1 MSQAAA
7 GASGLPRHVAVIM
20 DGNGRWAQ
28 RRALPRHLGHRA
40 GAKAV
45 RATVEGCARR
55 GVEALT
61 IFAFSSE
68 NWQRPQDEVTR
79 LMELFVESID
89 KEVDELHRNGIRM
102 RFIGDL
108 SRLRAGLGAK
118 IAAAEAR
125 TAANQRMT
133 LFIAVSYGGRWD
145 IVEAARRLAARAVAG
160 EITPAAIDEALFAD
174 QLQLAGA
181 PEPDL
186 FIRTGGEQR
195 ISNFLLWNL
204 AYSELY
210 FCDTLWPDFD
220 DAALERRV
228 AFLRQP
234 AATLWPDRRAGR
246 TMNARPAR
254 AHRDRAAARSPGHRR
269 AGLVAARGGGGD
281 DRGRDL
287 RWRLRMGRVR
297 AAALRAGPARVRRR
311 HPAGARGRRDA
322 RSRPALAHGLSCA
335 SPPSGG

>member
-89 KEVDELHRNGIRM
+89 KEVDELHRNGIRI
-102 RFIGDL
+102 RFIGEL
-108 SRLRAGLGAK
+108 TRLRAGLAAK
-118 IAAAEAR
+118 MAVAEAR
-125 TAANQRMT
+125 TAANRRMT

-145 IVEAARRLAARAVAG
+145 IVEAARRLAARAVTG
-160 EITPAAIDEALFAD
+160 EIAPAAIDEALFAD

-220 DAALERRV
+220 DAAL
-228 AFLRQP
+228 
-234 AATLWPDRRAGR
+234 D
-246 TMNARPAR
+246 
-254 AHRDRAAARSPGHRR
+254 
-269 AGLVAARGGGGD
+269 
-281 DRGRDL
+281 
-287 RWRLRMGRVR
+287 
-297 AAALRAGPARVRRR
+297 AALRFYASRQRRFGLTNAQAVR
-311 HPAGARGRRDA
+311 
-322 RSRPALAHGLSCA
+322 
-335 SPPSGG
+335 

>member
-1 MSQAAA
+1 MSQPAV

-28 RRALPRHLGHRA
+28 RRALPRHFGHRA

-55 GVEALT
+55 GIEALT

-68 NWQRPQDEVTR
+68 NWQRPPEEVTR

-89 KEVDELHRNGIRM
+89 KEVDELHRNGIRV
-102 RFIGDL
+102 RFIGEL
-108 SRLRAGLGAK
+108 SRLREGLDAK
-118 IAAAEAR
+118 IQAAEVR
-125 TAANQRMT
+125 TAGNTRMT
-133 LFIAVSYGGRWD
+133 LYIAVSYGGRWD
-145 IVEAARRLAARAVAG
+145 IVEAARRLAQRVAAG
-160 EITPAAIDEALFAD
+160 TLAPGAIDEDSFAAE
-174 QLQLAGA
+174 LQLAGA

-220 DAALERRV
+220 DEALE
-228 AFLRQP
+228 
-234 AATLWPDRRAGR
+234 
-246 TMNARPAR
+246 
-254 AHRDRAAARSPGHRR
+254 
-269 AGLVAARGGGGD
+269 
-281 DRGRDL
+281 
-287 RWRLRMGRVR
+287 
-297 AAALRAGPARVRRR
+297 AALRFYSSRQRRFGLTGAQAAR
-311 HPAGARGRRDA
+311 
-322 RSRPALAHGLSCA
+322 
-335 SPPSGG
+335 

>member
-1 MSQAAA
+1 VSQPAV

-28 RRALPRHLGHRA
+28 RRALPRHFGHRA

-55 GVEALT
+55 GIEALT

-68 NWQRPQDEVTR
+68 NWQRPPEEVTR

-89 KEVDELHRNGIRM
+89 KEVDELHRNGIRV
-102 RFIGDL
+102 RFIGEV
-108 SRLRAGLGAK
+108 SRLREGLDAK
-118 IAAAEAR
+118 IRAAEAR
-125 TAANQRMT
+125 TAGNTRMT
-133 LFIAVSYGGRWD
+133 LYIAVSYGGRWD
-145 IVEAARRLAARAVAG
+145 IVEAARRLAQRVAAG
-160 EITPAAIDEALFAD
+160 TLAPGAIDEDSFAAE
-174 QLQLAGA
+174 LQLAGA

-220 DAALERRV
+220 DEALE
-228 AFLRQP
+228 
-234 AATLWPDRRAGR
+234 
-246 TMNARPAR
+246 
-254 AHRDRAAARSPGHRR
+254 
-269 AGLVAARGGGGD
+269 
-281 DRGRDL
+281 
-287 RWRLRMGRVR
+287 
-297 AAALRAGPARVRRR
+297 AALRFYSSRQRRFGLTGAQAAR
-311 HPAGARGRRDA
+311 
-322 RSRPALAHGLSCA
+322 
-335 SPPSGG
+335 

>member
-1 MSQAAA
+1 VSQAAA

-68 NWQRPQDEVTR
+68 NWQRPQEEVAR

-89 KEVDELHRNGIRM
+89 KEVDELHRNGIRV

-108 SRLRAGLGAK
+108 SRLRAGLAAK
-118 IAAAEAR
+118 IAAAESR

-145 IVEAARRLAARAVAG
+145 IVEAARRLAARAVTG
-160 EITPAAIDEALFAD
+160 EITPEAIDETLFAD

-220 DAALERRV
+220 DAAL
-228 AFLRQP
+228 
-234 AATLWPDRRAGR
+234 D
-246 TMNARPAR
+246 
-254 AHRDRAAARSPGHRR
+254 
-269 AGLVAARGGGGD
+269 
-281 DRGRDL
+281 
-287 RWRLRMGRVR
+287 
-297 AAALRAGPARVRRR
+297 AALRFYASRQRRFGLTDAQVAR
-311 HPAGARGRRDA
+311 
-322 RSRPALAHGLSCA
+322 
-335 SPPSGG
+335 

>member
-7 GASGLPRHVAVIM
+7 GESGLPRHVAVIM

-89 KEVDELHRNGIRM
+89 KEVDELHRNGICV

-108 SRLRAGLGAK
+108 SRLRAELGAK

-125 TAANQRMT
+125 TAANRRMT

-145 IVEAARRLAARAVAG
+145 IVEAARRLAARAVTG
-160 EITPAAIDEALFAD
+160 EIAPAAIDEALFAD

-220 DAALERRV
+220 DAAL
-228 AFLRQP
+228 
-234 AATLWPDRRAGR
+234 D
-246 TMNARPAR
+246 
-254 AHRDRAAARSPGHRR
+254 
-269 AGLVAARGGGGD
+269 
-281 DRGRDL
+281 
-287 RWRLRMGRVR
+287 
-297 AAALRAGPARVRRR
+297 AALRFYASRQRRFGLTDTQ
-311 HPAGARGRRDA
+311 A
-322 RSRPALAHGLSCA
+322 SR
-335 SPPSGG
+335 

>member
-1 MSQAAA
+1 MPQPAE

-28 RRALPRHLGHRA
+28 RRALPRHFGHRA

-55 GVEALT
+55 GIEALT

-68 NWQRPQDEVTR
+68 NWQRPTEEVTR

-89 KEVDELHRNGIRM
+89 KEVDELHRNGIRV
-102 RFIGDL
+102 RFIGEL
-108 SRLRAGLGAK
+108 ARLREGLDAR
-118 IAAAEAR
+118 IRAAEAR
-125 TAANQRMT
+125 TAANTRMT
-133 LFIAVSYGGRWD
+133 LYIAVSYGGRWD
-145 IVEAARRLAARAVAG
+145 IVEAARRLAERAAAG
-160 EITPAAIDEALFAD
+160 TLAPGAIDEDALAAE
-174 QLQLAGA
+174 LQLAGA

-220 DAALERRV
+220 DEALE
-228 AFLRQP
+228 
-234 AATLWPDRRAGR
+234 
-246 TMNARPAR
+246 
-254 AHRDRAAARSPGHRR
+254 
-269 AGLVAARGGGGD
+269 
-281 DRGRDL
+281 
-287 RWRLRMGRVR
+287 
-297 AAALRAGPARVRRR
+297 AALRFYASRQRRFGLTDAQAAR
-311 HPAGARGRRDA
+311 
-322 RSRPALAHGLSCA
+322 
-335 SPPSGG
+335 

>member
-1 MSQAAA
+1 MSQPAV

-28 RRALPRHLGHRA
+28 RRALPRHFGHRA

-55 GVEALT
+55 GIEALT

-68 NWQRPQDEVTR
+68 NWQRPPEEVTR

-89 KEVDELHRNGIRM
+89 KEVDELHRNGIRV
-102 RFIGDL
+102 RFIGEL
-108 SRLRAGLGAK
+108 SRLREGLDAK
-118 IAAAEAR
+118 IRAAEAR
-125 TAANQRMT
+125 TAGNTRMT
-133 LFIAVSYGGRWD
+133 LYIAVSYGGRWD
-145 IVEAARRLAARAVAG
+145 IVEAARRLAQRVAAG
-160 EITPAAIDEALFAD
+160 TLAPGAIDEDSFAAE
-174 QLQLAGA
+174 LQLAGA

-220 DAALERRV
+220 DEALE
-228 AFLRQP
+228 
-234 AATLWPDRRAGR
+234 
-246 TMNARPAR
+246 
-254 AHRDRAAARSPGHRR
+254 
-269 AGLVAARGGGGD
+269 
-281 DRGRDL
+281 
-287 RWRLRMGRVR
+287 
-297 AAALRAGPARVRRR
+297 AALRFYSSRQRRFGLTGAQVAR
-311 HPAGARGRRDA
+311 
-322 RSRPALAHGLSCA
+322 
-335 SPPSGG
+335 

>member
-1 MSQAAA
+1 
-7 GASGLPRHVAVIM
+7 M

-28 RRALPRHLGHRA
+28 RRALPRHFGHRA

-55 GVEALT
+55 GIEALT

-68 NWQRPQDEVTR
+68 NWQRPAEEVTR

-89 KEVDELHRNGIRM
+89 KEVDELHANAIRV

-108 SRLRAGLGAK
+108 SRLRAGLDAK
-118 IAAAEAR
+118 IRAAEAR
-125 TAANQRMT
+125 TADNTRMT
-133 LFIAVSYGGRWD
+133 LYVAVSYGGRWD
-145 IVEAARRLAARAVAG
+145 IVEASRRLAARAAAG
-160 EITPAAIDEALFAD
+160 TLDPRSIDEDVFAAE
-174 QLQLAGA
+174 LQLAAA

-220 DAALERRV
+220 DAAL
-228 AFLRQP
+228 
-234 AATLWPDRRAGR
+234 D
-246 TMNARPAR
+246 
-254 AHRDRAAARSPGHRR
+254 
-269 AGLVAARGGGGD
+269 
-281 DRGRDL
+281 
-287 RWRLRMGRVR
+287 
-297 AAALRAGPARVRRR
+297 AALRFYATRQRRFGLTDAQAAR
-311 HPAGARGRRDA
+311 
-322 RSRPALAHGLSCA
+322 
-335 SPPSGG
+335 

>member
-1 MSQAAA
+1 VSQAAA

-55 GVEALT
+55 GIEALT

-68 NWQRPQDEVTR
+68 NWQRPQEEVAR

-89 KEVDELHRNGIRM
+89 KEVDELHRNGIRV
-102 RFIGDL
+102 RFIGEL
-108 SRLRAGLGAK
+108 SRLRAGLAAK
-118 IAAAEAR
+118 IAAAESR

-145 IVEAARRLAARAVAG
+145 IVEAARRLAARAVTG
-160 EITPAAIDEALFAD
+160 EIKPEAIDEALFAD

-186 FIRTGGEQR
+186 FIRTGGESR

-220 DAALERRV
+220 DAAL
-228 AFLRQP
+228 
-234 AATLWPDRRAGR
+234 D
-246 TMNARPAR
+246 
-254 AHRDRAAARSPGHRR
+254 
-269 AGLVAARGGGGD
+269 
-281 DRGRDL
+281 
-287 RWRLRMGRVR
+287 
-297 AAALRAGPARVRRR
+297 AALRFYASRQRRFGLTDAQAAR
-311 HPAGARGRRDA
+311 
-322 RSRPALAHGLSCA
+322 
-335 SPPSGG
+335 